1 MRKGRYTEEQIIKVL
16 REQESGS
23 KVTELCRKYGISEQT
38 FYRWKSKY
46 GGMSVSEARRL
57 KALEEENQRLKQIVG
72 EQALD
77 IRALKAALEKK
88 LLSRAQ
94 KREAVRV
101 MKSEGLSE
109 RRSCKLA
116 GLSRA
121 TYGYKPT
128 VKDNGFVR
136 ERLRVLAAQRPRF
149 GAPRL
154 TVLLRQEL
162 GLVNHKRVERIYRE
176 EGLQLPRK
184 RGKKRGVNNRAVA
197 LSAPGKPNERW
208 SMDFMSDSL
217 CGGRRFRV
225 LTVVDDF
232 TRESV
237 ATVVDTGITG
247 ERVIR
252 TLRRL
257 EETRGL
263 PVMIVTD
270 NGPEFTSKA
279 MLAWSKPA
287 GVKLHFIDPG
297 RSVQN
302 AFIESFNGKLRDECL
317 NQHWFAS
324 LEEAGRI
331 IESWRMDYNTA
342 RPHSSL
348 GYMTPEAFR
357 LGFEQKIENDKM
369 NRKLSFAVV

>member
-1 MRKGRYTEEQIIKVL
+1 
-16 REQESGS
+16 
-23 KVTELCRKYGISEQT
+23 
-38 FYRWKSKY
+38 
-46 GGMSVSEARRL
+46 
-57 KALEEENQRLKQIVG
+57 
-72 EQALD
+72 
-77 IRALKAALEKK
+77 
-88 LLSRAQ
+88 
-94 KREAVRV
+94 

-116 GLSRA
+116 GLGRA
-121 TYGYKPT
+121 TYRYKPGA
-128 VKDNGFVR
+128 KDDGLVR
-136 ERLRVLAAQRPRF
+136 ERLRVLAVQRPRF

-154 TVLLRQEL
+154 IVLLRQEL

-176 EGLQLPRK
+176 ESLQLPRK
-184 RGKKRGVNNRAVA
+184 KGKKRGVNNRAAA
-197 LSAPGKPNERW
+197 LLAPGGPNERW

-217 CGGRRFRV
+217 SDGRRFRV

-237 ATVVDTGITG
+237 ATLVDTGITG

-252 TLRRL
+252 TLEWL
-257 EETRGL
+257 QETRGL
-263 PVMIVTD
+263 PGMLVMD

-279 MLAWSKPA
+279 MLTWSKPA
-287 GVKLHFIDPG
+287 VVKLHFIDPG
-297 RSVQN
+297 RPVQN

-317 NQHWFAS
+317 NQHWFVS
-324 LEEAGRI
+324 LEEARRI
-331 IESWRMDYNTA
+331 IESWRLDYNTA

-357 LGFEQKIENDKM
+357 LTFEQKIENDKM

>member
-1 MRKGRYTEEQIIKVL
+1 M
-16 REQESGS
+16 
-23 KVTELCRKYGISEQT
+23 
-38 FYRWKSKY
+38 
-46 GGMSVSEARRL
+46 
-57 KALEEENQRLKQIVG
+57 
-72 EQALD
+72 
-77 IRALKAALEKK
+77 
-88 LLSRAQ
+88 
-94 KREAVRV
+94 REAVTV

-116 GLSRA
+116 GLGRA
-121 TYGYKPT
+121 TYRYKPT
-128 VKDNGFVR
+128 AKDDGCVR
-136 ERLRVLAAQRPRF
+136 ERMRILAVQRPRF

-154 TVLLRQEL
+154 TVLLRQEF
-162 GLVNHKRVERIYRE
+162 GAVNHKRVERMYRE

-197 LSAPGKPNERW
+197 LFFPDEPNERW

-217 CGGRRFRV
+217 CDGRRFRV
-225 LTVVDDF
+225 LTMVDDF
-232 TRESV
+232 TRECV
-237 ATVVDTGITG
+237 ATLVDSGITG

-252 TLRRL
+252 TLEWL
-257 EETRGL
+257 KETRGL
-263 PVMIVTD
+263 PGMLVTD

-297 RSVQN
+297 RPVQN

-317 NQHWFAS
+317 NLHWFVS
-324 LEEAGRI
+324 LEEARRI
-331 IESWRMDYNTA
+331 IKLWRIDYNTI

-357 LGFEQKIENDKM
+357 LSFEQKLENDKI

>member
-1 MRKGRYTEEQIIKVL
+1 
-16 REQESGS
+16 
-23 KVTELCRKYGISEQT
+23 
-38 FYRWKSKY
+38 
-46 GGMSVSEARRL
+46 
-57 KALEEENQRLKQIVG
+57 
-72 EQALD
+72 
-77 IRALKAALEKK
+77 
-88 LLSRAQ
+88 
-94 KREAVRV
+94 

-116 GLSRA
+116 GLGRA
-121 TYGYKPT
+121 TYRYKPGT
-128 VKDNGFVR
+128 KDDGLVR
-136 ERLRVLAAQRPRF
+136 ERLRILAVQRPRF
-149 GAPRL
+149 GTPRL
-154 TVLLRQEL
+154 IVLLRQEL
-162 GLVNHKRVERIYRE
+162 GLVNHKRGE

-184 RGKKRGVNNRAVA
+184 RGKKRGVNNRAAA
-197 LSAPGKPNERW
+197 LLAPGGPNERW

-217 CGGRRFRV
+217 SDGRRFRV

-237 ATVVDTGITG
+237 ATLVDTSITG

-252 TLRRL
+252 TLEWL
-257 EETRGL
+257 KETRGL

-279 MLAWSKPA
+279 MLAWSKPS

-297 RSVQN
+297 RPVQN

-317 NQHWFAS
+317 NQHWLVS
-324 LEEAGRI
+324 LEEARRI
-331 IESWRMDYNTA
+331 IESWRLDYNTA

-357 LGFEQKIENDKM
+357 LSLEQKIENDKM
-369 NRKLSFAVV
+369 NGKLSFAVV

>member
-1 MRKGRYTEEQIIKVL
+1 MT
-16 REQESGS
+16 
-23 KVTELCRKYGISEQT
+23 
-38 FYRWKSKY
+38 
-46 GGMSVSEARRL
+46 
-57 KALEEENQRLKQIVG
+57 
-72 EQALD
+72 
-77 IRALKAALEKK
+77 
-88 LLSRAQ
+88 
-94 KREAVRV
+94 V

-116 GLSRA
+116 GLGRA
-121 TYGYKPT
+121 TYRYKPGAG
-128 VKDNGFVR
+128 DDGGVR
-136 ERLRVLAAQRPRF
+136 ERLRILAVRRPRF
-149 GAPRL
+149 GVPRL

-162 GLVNHKRVERIYRE
+162 GGVNHKRVERIYRE

-197 LSAPGKPNERW
+197 LLVSREPNERW
-208 SMDFMSDSL
+208 SMDFMNDSL
-217 CGGRRFRV
+217 CDGRRFRV

-232 TRESV
+232 TRECV
-237 ATVVDTGITG
+237 AIEVDTGITG

-252 TLRRL
+252 TLEGL
-257 EETRGL
+257 KETRGL
-263 PVMIVTD
+263 PGMLVMD

-297 RSVQN
+297 RPVQN

-317 NQHWFAS
+317 NQHWFVS
-324 LEEAGRI
+324 LEEARRI
-331 IESWRMDYNTA
+331 IRLWRIDYNTT

-357 LGFEQKIENDKM
+357 LNFERKIENDKF
-369 NRKLSFAVV
+369 NQELSLAVV

>member
-1 MRKGRYTEEQIIKVL
+1 
-16 REQESGS
+16 
-23 KVTELCRKYGISEQT
+23 
-38 FYRWKSKY
+38 
-46 GGMSVSEARRL
+46 
-57 KALEEENQRLKQIVG
+57 
-72 EQALD
+72 
-77 IRALKAALEKK
+77 
-88 LLSRAQ
+88 
-94 KREAVRV
+94 
-101 MKSEGLSE
+101 
-109 RRSCKLA
+109 LA
-116 GLSRA
+116 GLGRA
-121 TYGYKPT
+121 TYRYEST
-128 VKDNGFVR
+128 AKDDRCVR
-136 ERLRVLAAQRPRF
+136 GRLRVLATQRPRF

-162 GLVNHKRVERIYRE
+162 GLINHKRVERMYRE

-184 RGKKRGVNNRAVA
+184 KGKKRGVNNRAAA
-197 LSAPGKPNERW
+197 LLAPCEPNERW

-217 CGGRRFRV
+217 SDGRRFRV

-232 TRESV
+232 TRECV
-237 ATVVDTGITG
+237 AIEVDTGITG

-252 TLRRL
+252 TLEWL
-257 EETRGL
+257 KETRGL

-297 RSVQN
+297 RPVQN

-317 NQHWFAS
+317 NQHWFVS
-324 LEEAGRI
+324 PEEARRI
-331 IESWRMDYNTA
+331 IESWRLDYNTA

-357 LGFEQKIENDKM
+357 LSFEQKIENDKM

>member
-1 MRKGRYTEEQIIKVL
+1 
-16 REQESGS
+16 
-23 KVTELCRKYGISEQT
+23 
-38 FYRWKSKY
+38 
-46 GGMSVSEARRL
+46 
-57 KALEEENQRLKQIVG
+57 
-72 EQALD
+72 
-77 IRALKAALEKK
+77 
-88 LLSRAQ
+88 
-94 KREAVRV
+94 

-109 RRSCKLA
+109 RRSCELT
-116 GLSRA
+116 GLGRA
-121 TYGYKPT
+121 TYRYKPT
-128 VKDNGFVR
+128 AKDDKGVR
-136 ERLRVLAAQRPRF
+136 ECLRVLAAQRPRF

-154 TVLLRQEL
+154 IVLLRQEL

-184 RGKKRGVNNRAVA
+184 KGKKLVVNNRANV
-197 LSAPGKPNERW
+197 LFVPSGPNERW

-217 CGGRRFRV
+217 CDGRRFRV
-225 LTVVDDF
+225 LTVVGDF
-232 TRESV
+232 TGECV
-237 ATVVDTGITG
+237 ATLADTGITG

-252 TLRRL
+252 TLEWL
-257 EETRGL
+257 KETRGL
-263 PVMIVTD
+263 PGMLVTD

-297 RSVQN
+297 RPMQN

-317 NQHWFAS
+317 NQHWFVS

-331 IESWRMDYNTA
+331 IESWRLDYNTA

-357 LGFEQKIENDKM
+357 LSFEQKLENDKM

>member
-1 MRKGRYTEEQIIKVL
+1 M
-16 REQESGS
+16 
-23 KVTELCRKYGISEQT
+23 
-38 FYRWKSKY
+38 
-46 GGMSVSEARRL
+46 
-57 KALEEENQRLKQIVG
+57 
-72 EQALD
+72 
-77 IRALKAALEKK
+77 
-88 LLSRAQ
+88 
-94 KREAVRV
+94 REAVTV

-116 GLSRA
+116 GLGRA
-121 TYGYKPT
+121 TYRYKPT
-128 VKDNGFVR
+128 AKDDGCVR
-136 ERLRVLAAQRPRF
+136 ERMRILAVQRPRF

-154 TVLLRQEL
+154 TVLLRQEF
-162 GLVNHKRVERIYRE
+162 GAVNHKRVERMYRE

-197 LSAPGKPNERW
+197 LFFPDEPNERW

-217 CGGRRFRV
+217 CDGRRFRV
-225 LTVVDDF
+225 LTMVDDF
-232 TRESV
+232 TRECV
-237 ATVVDTGITG
+237 AIEVDSGITG

-252 TLRRL
+252 TLEWL
-257 EETRGL
+257 KETRGL
-263 PVMIVTD
+263 PGMLVTD

-297 RSVQN
+297 RPVQN

-317 NQHWFAS
+317 NLHWFVS
-324 LEEAGRI
+324 LEEARRI
-331 IESWRMDYNTA
+331 IKLWRIDYNTT

-357 LGFEQKIENDKM
+357 LSFEKKLENDKI
-369 NRKLSFAVV
+369 NRELSLAVV